1 MSNNINYLDVLTIED
16 VSSLLHCSPDTIRR
30 TPRDQLPTYR
40 VGKVNLYLRDDVIR
54 YVKTRQVQATNID
67 ALLAEIESAVV
78 QPAVD
83 GVRGRSQRRMP

>member
-1 MSNNINYLDVLTIED
+1 MSNCLNCLDILTIEE
-16 VSSLLHCSPDTIRR
+16 VSDLLQCSQDTIRR

-40 VGKVNLYLRDDVIR
+40 VGKVNIYLRDDVIR
-54 YVKTRQVQATNID
+54 YVMSRRVQSTNID
-67 ALLAEIESAVV
+67 GLLAEVESAVV